1 MELAIKNIKLEW
13 ENVKGKDKQLKS
25 VAMRLNIL
33 KIVQSKVRSTL
44 DSRIF
49 N

>member
-33 KIVQSKVRSTL
+33 KLYNLKCYAL
-44 DSRIF
+44 
-49 N
+49 